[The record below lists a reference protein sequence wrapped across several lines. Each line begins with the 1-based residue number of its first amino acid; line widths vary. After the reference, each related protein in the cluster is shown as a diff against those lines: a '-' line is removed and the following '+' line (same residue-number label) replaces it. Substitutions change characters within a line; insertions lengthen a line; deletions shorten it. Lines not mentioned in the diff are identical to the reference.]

1 MNDDKGTKEDFSKYT
16 EVFEAREIRIELL
29 RMMVLGERETMQRNE
44 DSSQGA
50 AFCQRVGKNFRV

>member
-29 RMMVLGERETMQRNE
+29 RMMVLGERDSMQ
-44 DSSQGA
+44 
-50 AFCQRVGKNFRV
+50 